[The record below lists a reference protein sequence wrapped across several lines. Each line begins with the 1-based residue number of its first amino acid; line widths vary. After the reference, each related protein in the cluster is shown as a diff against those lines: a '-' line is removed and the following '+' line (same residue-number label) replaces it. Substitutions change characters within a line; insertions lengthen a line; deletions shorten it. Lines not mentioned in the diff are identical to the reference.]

1 MFSSS
6 FATLDGGVSDVSL
19 NTIFS
24 QNSKGVW
31 GDQIIAN
38 EDKERKKREKEKE
51 EKIRKKMEEEY
62 IKREQKQVEEYN
74 RRLNDYI
81 EIHGNYW
88 RHPDIENCYIPITRK
103 SVPALD
109 KVNRI
114 SIWLQDNGEY
124 MTPMTLV
131 ARIGGEDW
139 TKEEYCELYCREV
152 IEDGVTKYYFE
163 N

>member
-6 FATLDGGVSDVSL
+6 FATLDGVASDVSL
-19 NTIFS
+19 NAIFGS
-24 QNSKGVW
+24 NSEIVW
-31 GDQIIAN
+31 CDQRIAN

-51 EKIRKKMEEEY
+51 EKLRKKMEEER
-62 IKREQKQVEEYN
+62 IKRVQKQVEEYN

-88 RHPDIENCYIPITRK
+88 RHPEIENCYIPITTK

-109 KVNRI
+109 KVNTI

-131 ARIGGEDW
+131 GRIGGEDW
-139 TKEEYCELYCREV
+139 TKEEYCELYCREE
-152 IEDGVTKYYFE
+152 IEDSVTKYYFE

>member
-6 FATLDGGVSDVSL
+6 FATLDGVESDISL
-19 NTIFS
+19 NTLFG
-24 QNSKGVW
+24 QKSKVVW

-51 EKIRKKMEEEY
+51 KKLRKKKKEES
-62 IKREQKQVEEYN
+62 IKREQEQLEQYN

-88 RHPDIENCYIPITRK
+88 RHPEIENCYIPITRK

-109 KVNRI
+109 KVNTI
-114 SIWLQDNGEY
+114 SIWLEDNGEY
-124 MTPMTLV
+124 ITPMTLV

-139 TKEEYCELYCREV
+139 TKEEYCNIYCREE
-152 IEDGVTKYYFE
+152 IEDGITNYYFE